1 MQSTITIASITP
13 AVKTAWWVGREGGRE
28 GGRER
33 GTDVPVLHHARA
45 DDDHQRVQRAE
56 RQRQQRPGR
65 LGKVNKGLSM
75 EVLLKGEVE
84 SLQDGKVLEK
94 LGVEGLGRLW
104 GGREGGREGGKGKCP
119 EHTHT
124 SLPLSHLTYPTPP
137 SLPPSLSFFLWRT
150 SEK

>member
-1 MQSTITIASITP
+1 MQSTSTIASITP
-13 AVKTAWWVGREGGRE
+13 AVKTAWWVGRE

-94 LGVEGLGRLW
+94 LGVVGLGRLW
-104 GGREGGREGGKGKCP
+104 RGREGGRK
-119 EHTHT
+119 
-124 SLPLSHLTYPTPP
+124 
-137 SLPPSLSFFLWRT
+137 
-150 SEK
+150 